1 MGAGGGGERGAARPS
16 PRPQGAV
23 GDEGHVRAE
32 VAGVLPAF
40 RCLRFT
46 PSRKTQAQAKNLLDR
61 GPQLRKGFLVRVAVV
76 NTSLRDVLYTAHT
89 SPGTPGVPRAFH
101 RDWSRPCV
109 GLEGWRAGEVGGA
122 RPGPCEQGA
131 WSLPRGEGAKHGPG
145 RRAQQAWGAPLAA
158 GGDGDGGGWTL
169 GTCLALSPRVA
180 SRWVRASSSARARRA
195 SLLAACS
202 RGVRSVFHEQKQAP
216 ARPAASRPG
225 PLCWPGAS
233 GCRVV
238 THSKPSD

>member
-23 GDEGHVRAE
+23 GDEGHVPAE

-109 GLEGWRAGEVGGA
+109 GLEGWGGGRGQTGSLGA
-122 RPGPCEQGA
+122 RGVVFTARG
-131 WSLPRGEGAKHGPG
+131 RGE
-145 RRAQQAWGAPLAA
+145 
-158 GGDGDGGGWTL
+158 
-169 GTCLALSPRVA
+169 
-180 SRWVRASSSARARRA
+180 ARARKAGTAGFGGTTGGWRGWRRRRVDSGHLSCSVAQGGLQVGEGQQLSPCEA
-195 SLLAACS
+195 SVSLGCL
-202 RGVRSVFHEQKQAP
+202 Q
-216 ARPAASRPG
+216 
-225 PLCWPGAS
+225 S
-233 GCRVV
+233 GREKRF
-238 THSKPSD
+238 S